1 MEAARRNISPILD
14 AGPVVALTFAALA
27 TGRSENRAT
36 LFATLALVVV
46 PLIARRFWPLPVLVV
61 VAFGSVVTATHLGNP
76 WVQISAVALASLT
89 LGDAWPDRP
98 RAVVIVLGVAGAMT
112 VGFLVQDA
120 DPFLSVTLP
129 FVVLLPSWLVGDAVR
144 QRRMAAQATAQAAAE
159 ATERAIR
166 ERDARVRDAT
176 AEERRRVA
184 RELHDIVAHTV
195 SVMQVQAGAARQV
208 IRTSPDDAEA
218 SLLAVEAT
226 GREAMA
232 ELRSLL
238 GVLDDDRAG
247 TGPGLAPEPG
257 VGQLDGLVDRVRQA
271 GLPAEI
277 EIDGQPRPLPAGL
290 DVTVYRIIQEA
301 LTNALRYAR
310 DAKTLVHLTFESGQ
324 LRIEV
329 LDDGPT
335 GPTESLGG
343 SVDGSGRGIVGM
355 RERAVHAGGR
365 LEAGPRLGGG
375 YAVRAWLPL
384 DSRPADTRP

>member
-1 MEAARRNISPILD
+1 MEAARREISPVLD
-14 AGPVVALTFAALA
+14 VGPVVALTLVALG
-27 TGRSENRAT
+27 TGRFENRAT

-46 PLIARRFWPLPVLVV
+46 PLLARRFWALPVLVV
-61 VAFGSVVTATHLGNP
+61 VAIGSVVTAVHVGSP
-76 WVQISAVALASLT
+76 WVQISAVALASFT
-89 LGDAWPDRP
+89 LGDGWPERP
-98 RAVVIVLGVAGAMT
+98 RAVAIVLAVAAAMT
-112 VGFLVQDA
+112 LGFLVQDA

-144 QRRMAAQATAQAAAE
+144 QRRTAAQATARAAAE
-159 ATERAIR
+159 ATDRAIR
-166 ERDARVRDAT
+166 ERDAHVRDAA

-208 IRTSPDDAEA
+208 VRTSPDDAEA

-238 GVLDDDRAG
+238 GVLGDDRAG

-257 VGQLDGLVDRVRQA
+257 VGQLEGLVDRVRAA

-290 DVTVYRIIQEA
+290 DVTVYRIVQEA

-310 DAKTLVHLTFESGQ
+310 DARTLVHLTFEARQ

-329 LDDGPT
+329 LDEGPT
-335 GPTESLGG
+335 AVAESLAG

-384 DSRPADTRP
+384 EAHPAEPLS